1 MAMSV
6 GKRKR
11 GRPKRRWSECNREEL
26 ESIGAVPTDAA
37 DRSKWSLVC
46 TGDPAPATPHQRERA
61 SGRRRIYQ
69 VISFEM
75 IFSVFGWDD
84 GYRSQLGK

>member
-11 GRPKRRWSECNREEL
+11 GRPKRRWSECNQEEL

-37 DRSKWSLVC
+37 DRSKWRSLVC
-46 TGDPAPATPHQRERA
+46 TSGSGPVGENKLGLGAMVTEIPLRHQPAISQWRANVEGQR
-61 SGRRRIYQ
+61 
-69 VISFEM
+69 
-75 IFSVFGWDD
+75 
-84 GYRSQLGK
+84 